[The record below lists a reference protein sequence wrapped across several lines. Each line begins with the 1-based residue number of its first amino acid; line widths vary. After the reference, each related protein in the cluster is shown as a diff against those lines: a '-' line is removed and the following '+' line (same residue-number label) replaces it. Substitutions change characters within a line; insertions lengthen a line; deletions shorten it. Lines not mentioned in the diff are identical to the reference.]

1 MFETFRC
8 SKMSRKRPIT
18 QDFNS
23 LFGAPINLKK
33 NKEKIATKE
42 QNGKIKPKDKNKEN
56 VDLFE
61 KVSFFF
67 EKLQNFCF
75 T

>member
-1 MFETFRC
+1 
-8 SKMSRKRPIT
+8 MSRKRPIT

-67 EKLQNFCF
+67 F
-75 T
+75 

>member
-1 MFETFRC
+1 
-8 SKMSRKRPIT
+8 MSRKRPIT

-56 VDLFE
+56 VDLSE
-61 KVSFFF
+61 KVFFLF
-67 EKLQNFCF
+67 KLLLKFLIEEKEG
-75 T
+75 

>member
-1 MFETFRC
+1 
-8 SKMSRKRPIT
+8 MSRKRPIT

-56 VDLFE
+56 VDLSE
-61 KVSFFF
+61 KVFFLF
-67 EKLQNFCF
+67 KLLLKFLIEEKYFGYI
-75 T
+75 

>member
-1 MFETFRC
+1 
-8 SKMSRKRPIT
+8 MSRKRPIT

-56 VDLFE
+56 VDLSE
-61 KVSFFF
+61 KVFFLF
-67 EKLQNFCF
+67 NLSLKFLIEEKEG
-75 T
+75 

>member
-1 MFETFRC
+1 
-8 SKMSRKRPIT
+8 MSRKRPIT

-33 NKEKIATKE
+33 NKEKITTKE

-61 KVSFFF
+61 KVCSV
-67 EKLQNFCF
+67 
-75 T
+75 